1 MRRLGLLLALTASA
15 LIAIPGTAAAWHY
28 TFQDFFD
35 IEGSAF
41 SSGRATAEKCG
52 PGGKLG
58 TYKYRSFT
66 QGTGGETELAFEV
79 LAKLSVREKF
89 KRLQDVEVSY
99 EASPNIPPDIVE
111 QAAAALLDFHETV
124 FTRFKPGKL
133 QIRHGS
139 LVLFGNEVLAPGE
152 TSTKFKPKPGC

>member
-1 MRRLGLLLALTASA
+1 MGPPGQVRLRNPLEHPSRRLGLLLALTASV
-15 LIAIPGTAAAWHY
+15 LIAISGPAAAWHY

-66 QGTGGETELAFEV
+66 QGTG
-79 LAKLSVREKF
+79 R
-89 KRLQDVEVSY
+89 
-99 EASPNIPPDIVE
+99 
-111 QAAAALLDFHETV
+111 AAEDP
-124 FTRFKPGKL
+124 R
-133 QIRHGS
+133 
-139 LVLFGNEVLAPGE
+139 
-152 TSTKFKPKPGC
+152 